1 MLFDTKDKIA
11 IIVINLIVRL
21 ANEQGHP
28 IIRIRVDNE
37 FVQNL
42 IQAHCTTTGITME
55 TSVPHA
61 HHMVGAIE
69 RSHRTVR
76 ERASAMIED
85 FSPSSATTQALVNRT
100 EETLRNASLPE
111 GPWTYA
117 IRGTVNK
124 KNRAPSRALKFEK
137 PPYEALYSTRPN
149 LAKDNAWGA
158 RVYVTIP
165 PELRAAATTRKLH
178 TPRAYIAHFLCA
190 EGEDICWLWHS
201 EKREVKHISMARI
214 DNSTGMDDPQP
225 HGQHIN
231 NQDPPPTIPNDF
243 QQIDSDSEDNGN
255 GNDDDNASETSPYFG
270 LALSANNL
278 PNKDENEDNNRL
290 QQSPPTTTSRHLEH
304 EHHLVYQHRLCAP
317 GAPEPNSI
325 SSPPSVTSHRLAT
338 LCEHYLTAPLY
349 RPNLLLF
356 PSTYTRTE
364 EYEQPTITHRLA
376 QHHRHTHYA

>member
-201 EKREVKHISMARI
+201 EKREVKHI
-214 DNSTGMDDPQP
+214 
-225 HGQHIN
+225 
-231 NQDPPPTIPNDF
+231 
-243 QQIDSDSEDNGN
+243 
-255 GNDDDNASETSPYFG
+255 
-270 LALSANNL
+270 LSSVTAW
-278 PNKDENEDNNRL
+278 DESCR
-290 QQSPPTTTSRHLEH
+290 
-304 EHHLVYQHRLCAP
+304 LVYLSRTA
-317 GAPEPNSI
+317 AYM
-325 SSPPSVTSHRLAT
+325 RLAG
-338 LCEHYLTAPLY
+338 
-349 RPNLLLF
+349 
-356 PSTYTRTE
+356 
-364 EYEQPTITHRLA
+364 
-376 QHHRHTHYA
+376 